1 MVVKPLDIKESDK
14 AFKNSIIEI
23 PDIVKNQEQRK
34 QIDALF
40 ICSGDDAFDGWKGRT
55 PKPGDKVVIDR
66 YAGFHKSVEVDGE
79 QVEYRLMNDDQI
91 IAINE
96 EE

>member
-1 MVVKPLDIKESDK
+1 MVVKPLDIEEVS
-14 AFKNSIIEI
+14 EGG
-23 PDIVKNQEQRK
+23 IVLAKSTVDNEQRK
-34 QIDALF
+34 QIDAIF
-40 ICSGDDAFDGWKGRT
+40 VSQGGNAFEGWDGKT

-66 YAGFHKSVEVDGE
+66 YAGFHKTVTVNGE